1 MKPNP
6 TSLRQRMIA
15 MEKDTEMTVPVNAYG
30 MTTVKTYASEIG
42 FALERKYTTTKDRAT
57 RTYIIRRIA

>member
-1 MKPNP
+1 
-6 TSLRQRMIA
+6 MIA
-15 MEKDTEMTVPVNAYG
+15 MEKGTEMTVPVNAYG